1 MIISKIMNDKT
12 PRERIEA
19 EFEAAR
25 AIHKKNQR
33 DILNII
39 VGLLVVAML
48 FKGLTLLIGLF

>member
-1 MIISKIMNDKT
+1 MNDKT

-48 FKGLTLLIGLF
+48 FKGLTLLIGLL